1 MTPLHP
7 TFLTLPLAHRGLHD
21 RAKGRVENSRAA
33 VRAAVEA
40 GYGIEVDIQPS
51 ADGVPMVF
59 HDYDLA
65 RLTGAQGFIKSKT
78 AAELGEITLTD
89 GGETIPTLAEI
100 LEIVAGQV
108 PLLLEVKDQDG
119 TLGPAIG
126 ALEEAIGR
134 VIAGYDGPLALMSF
148 NPNSVR
154 VLGGIAPDV
163 PRGLVTDPFRKDY
176 WPMVPPQRRA
186 RLALIPDAL
195 PLGVSFISH
204 NRAFLDA
211 APVAALKARG
221 LSILCWTV
229 RSAQED
235 AAARRIADNVT
246 FEGYLPG

>member
-1 MTPLHP
+1 MTTLDPS
-7 TFLTLPLAHRGLHD
+7 FLTQPLAHRGLHN
-21 RAKGRVENSRAA
+21 RAEGRVENSRAA

-59 HDYDLA
+59 HDYDLS
-65 RLTGAQGFIKSKT
+65 RLTGSDGFIASKT
-78 AAELGEITLTD
+78 ADALGQTELTNGQ
-89 GGETIPTLAEI
+89 ETIPTLAEI
-100 LEIVAGQV
+100 LEIVDGRV
-108 PLLLEVKDQDG
+108 PLVLEVKDQDG

-126 ALEEAIGR
+126 ALEEAIGT
-134 VIAGYDGPLALMSF
+134 VIAGYAGPLALMSF

-163 PRGLVTDPFRKDY
+163 PRGLVTDPFRKEN

-221 LSILCWTV
+221 VPILCWTV
-229 RSAQED
+229 RSPEED